1 MDNEKIKL
9 NNTASNKKK
18 ILIVEDEIDVN
29 DILKDRFLEEGF
41 NVFTAQDGEEGL
53 KKALEVLPDLIL
65 LDVLMPKMDGVTMLK
80 ELRKKEA
87 GKKNI
92 PVVML
97 TNYNEKEV
105 KKESSDQGAVGYL
118 TKTDWSLDDVVVK
131 VKEMLNIIVLKV

>member
-105 KKESSDQGAVGYL
+105 KKESSDQGAAGYL